1 MTAVIHMKE
10 IDLSG
15 EVRGGRVIEWIRE
28 GDETGEEERLENT
41 GGGSGPD
48 VRMSDDECVCGGRMG
63 AVWE

>member
-1 MTAVIHMKE
+1 M
-10 IDLSG
+10 
-15 EVRGGRVIEWIRE
+15 IEWIRE